1 MLLASSSPVGRKVG
15 GGGES
20 SLGASGAAAAQSLGP
35 IPIAVAKEVLSYNY
49 FPVGLRARIIALRCV
64 CE

>member
-1 MLLASSSPVGRKVG
+1 MLLASSSPVGRKV